1 VSGMEV
7 ELDFHAQEPRQVLL
21 HAAPLVDA
29 ARVPYAKVTAL
40 LDITEIKRER
50 ERAQTRAR
58 QQAIIAD
65 LGLRAL
71 DAQDFEV
78 FLAQGLQAICIG
90 ASADCC
96 ELTRLAEGGNSLEP
110 LASWPPAALPDHP
123 ELAEPGDA
131 ALRAL
136 ELREP
141 IVLSSGQPFPED
153 WPRRL
158 QRQGVRAGA
167 LIAIRTAQ
175 SAAPFGVLGIYRKAA
190 RDFSQ
195 EELIFLQAIGNVLT
209 SALQRQLLEQV
220 RLRES
225 QEAAQRE
232 SEHQLHRN
240 ERLASLGT
248 FATGIAHELNNPLSN
263 IVLSSDYAAKTP
275 DSERR
280 VKLLDAIRENALR
293 CGRIVES
300 VLRFARDEE
309 TERWVNALN
318 PIVRHAA
325 AQAVAYAGADKLG
338 VSFDLAEP
346 GPHVNCNPT
355 EIEQVFVN
363 LLKNAAQAQT
373 GRANVSIRSLLSE
386 RAVRVFVSD
395 DGPGISTPDLERIF
409 DPFYSTQ
416 RAAGGTG
423 LGLSISH
430 RILATHGG
438 SIRATSSK
446 GRGAT
451 FEIELPIAKEADIAN
466 RDEG

>member
-1 VSGMEV
+1 LV
-7 ELDFHAQEPRQVLL
+7 

-71 DAQDFEV
+71 DAQEFQV
-78 FLAQGLQAICIG
+78 FLAQSLQAICIG
-90 ASADCC
+90 ASADLC
-96 ELTRLAEGGNSLEP
+96 ELARLAEGGNSLQP
-110 LASWPPAALPDHP
+110 LASWPPAALADQAEP
-123 ELAEPGDA
+123 AEPGSA
-131 ALRAL
+131 ALQAL

-141 IVLSSGQPFPED
+141 IVLSAEKPFPED

-158 QRQGVRAGA
+158 HRQGVRAGA
-167 LIAIRTAQ
+167 RIAIRTAQ

-195 EELIFLQAIGNVLT
+195 EELVFLQAIGNVLT
-209 SALQRQLLEQV
+209 SALQRQLLEQA

-225 QEAAQRE
+225 QESAHRE
-232 SEHQLHRN
+232 SERQLHRN

-275 DSERR
+275 DPNRR
-280 VKLLDAIRENALR
+280 VKMLDAIRENALR

-325 AQAVAYAGADKLG
+325 AQAISYAGPDKLS
-338 VSFDLAEP
+338 VAFELAEP
-346 GPHVNCNPT
+346 APQVNCNPT

-363 LLKNAAQAQT
+363 LLKNAAQAQA
-373 GRANVSIRSLLSE
+373 GRANVRIRSLLLE
-386 RAVRVFVSD
+386 RAVRICVSD
-395 DGPGISTPDLERIF
+395 DGPGISKADLERIF

-430 RILATHGG
+430 RILTTHGG
-438 SIRATSSK
+438 SIRAMSSK
-446 GRGAT
+446 GGGAT
-451 FEIELPIAKEADIAN
+451 FEIELPIVKEA
-466 RDEG
+466 